1 MAEGQA
7 ATDNRSEEERE
18 RKSMYQEK
26 LNEVKEL
33 LDKADQLITD
43 LFDEDPE
50 RDPSI
55 FGKEVASAFQDTT
68 WIDFYN
74 SFWPYDMM
82 EEEE

>member
-1 MAEGQA
+1 M
-7 ATDNRSEEERE
+7 N
-18 RKSMYQEK
+18 QEK

-43 LFDEDPE
+43 LFDEDL
-50 RDPSI
+50 RQDPST
-55 FGKEVASAFQDTT
+55 FGKEIAPAFQDTT

-82 EEEE
+82 GEEE

>member
-7 ATDNRSEEERE
+7 ATANRSEEERE
-18 RKSMYQEK
+18 RKRMNQEK

-74 SFWPYDMM
+74 YDMM